1 MHLKTLKCTH
11 LANNTWLKFHTI
23 IHTYLFLAEIPDDN
37 YLVTT
42 YSVVCLFFYI
52 VYNACLFVPSTCT
65 HCPRTL
71 HMHMLLQQRMIN
83 MRTDIHWY
91 LLALNCLLL
100 VCLFVRY
107 YSPTSS
113 AAKIPPFL
121 KMLSRGI
128 SRDGPGQSKASKGKN
143 KANNVWTLRTLDGK
157 LFVFN
162 NGKPVGTPPEE
173 ATGGQL
179 HHDKVLC
186 IAIVADIISVHI
198 MCAYWYPCRKMF
210 TYSWIS
216 AYCTLLLLPISLVC
230 MYMCA
235 HLYACRKMLVSG
247 TYRPK
252 TASLTHYTRSS
263 VCARSSERNL

>member
-1 MHLKTLKCTH
+1 
-11 LANNTWLKFHTI
+11 
-23 IHTYLFLAEIPDDN
+23 
-37 YLVTT
+37 
-42 YSVVCLFFYI
+42 
-52 VYNACLFVPSTCT
+52 
-65 HCPRTL
+65 
-71 HMHMLLQQRMIN
+71 

-100 VCLFVRY
+100 VCLFVCY

-198 MCAYWYPCRKMF
+198 MCAYWYACRKMF

-230 MYMCA
+230 MYV
-235 HLYACRKMLVSG
+235 R
-247 TYRPK
+247 T
-252 TASLTHYTRSS
+252 S
-263 VCARSSERNL
+263 VCMQKDVSLRHIQTQNSIAYTLYQKQCMC